1 MPTQYPDLSAQYP
14 DLSALMD
21 ATQRIE
27 SVAHLKVVVEVVDQ
41 LMVNEKKSARIDRH
55 NTKKQVCGSPEG
67 SRRGGGE

>member
-1 MPTQYPDLSAQYP
+1 
-14 DLSALMD
+14 MD

-41 LMVNEKKSARIDRH
+41 LTVNEKKSAHVDRR
-55 NTKKQVCGSPEG
+55 NAKKRVCGSPEG